1 VRACLVVLVPKEH
14 GGGKQWET
22 SDASCDAIDRTTS
35 PRERERRNDE
45 RGRQTDLSSVAG
57 VRRQSHAPAYS
68 YPCPGAS
75 SSLSRSL
82 STRWCIG
89 ASSFSYGG
97 GGA

>member
-35 PRERERRNDE
+35 PRERERGEMTSEGDRQIFLPLQVSG
-45 RGRQTDLSSVAG
+45 GRHM
-57 VRRQSHAPAYS
+57 RRPIATPAPGPPPPSLA
-68 YPCPGAS
+68 
-75 SSLSRSL
+75 LSRQD
-82 STRWCIG
+82 G